1 MKMFILG
8 FIVAWFICACVAQL
22 SESTGKGGI
31 CLFGGWASNIL
42 TIPLLPFA
50 LVWRGVYEVH
60 RWLKKVFN
68 RSAS

>member
-8 FIVAWFICACVAQL
+8 FVVAWLVLAGVAQF
-22 SESTGKGGI
+22 SESTGKGGV
-31 CLFGGWASNIL
+31 CLFGGWASTVL

-50 LVWRGVYEVH
+50 LVWRGLYEIH
-60 RWLKKVFN
+60 KWLKKIFN

>member
-1 MKMFILG
+1 MKMFIFG
-8 FIVAWFICACVAQL
+8 FIVAWLVLAGLAQF

-50 LVWRGVYEVH
+50 LVCRGVYEVH
-60 RWLKKVFN
+60 KWLKKVFN

>member
-8 FIVAWFICACVAQL
+8 FVVAWLVLAGLAQF
-22 SESTGKGGI
+22 SEDTGKGGI

-42 TIPLLPFA
+42 SFPLLPFA
-50 LVWRGVYEVH
+50 LVWRGLYEI
-60 RWLKKVFN
+60 RKWLKKIFN